1 MSASLRAL
9 ALVGPTASGKSR
21 LGLEIAERF
30 GLTILCCDS
39 VQVYRGL
46 DIGSAK
52 PTKEERRRV
61 PHELI
66 DLVDPDQEFS
76 AGDYARAALGHVAA
90 GPAIFVGGTGFYLR
104 GAAWT
109 QSGGDRSE
117 GESERASR
125 LAFVELWESK
135 EAAERGSIHAELA
148 RRDRETA
155 GEIHPRNCV
164 RALRALWLCEVH
176 GRPVSALRREDPP
189 RPRIELGLLVLDPG
203 VEEVDR
209 AIDRRCEAMLEAGWL
224 AEVEKLWRAGYD
236 ARHKAMRSLGYHQL
250 LRVTSGRQDLS
261 AAITSIKAETRRYA
275 RRQRTYFR
283 WQLPAAWRVE
293 LATPEATP
301 WAAIERFIAGG
312 TP

>member
-1 MSASLRAL
+1 MSTSLRAL
-9 ALVGPTASGKSR
+9 ALIGPTASGKSR

-30 GLTILCCDS
+30 GLAILCCDS

-52 PTKEERRRV
+52 PTTEQRQRV
-61 PHELI
+61 RHELV

-76 AGDYARAALGHVAA
+76 AGEYARVALEHVAA

-109 QSGGDRSE
+109 QSGGERVM

-125 LAFVELWESK
+125 RTFMELWESK
-135 EAAERGSIHAELA
+135 EVDTAGSIHAELA
-148 RRDRETA
+148 RRDPETA

-164 RALRALWLCEVH
+164 RALRALWLCEAY

-203 VEEVDR
+203 VEAVDL
-209 AIDRRCEAMLEAGWL
+209 AIDARCEAMLEAGWL
-224 AEVEKLWRAGYD
+224 AEVEKLRRAGYD

-250 LRVTSGRQDLS
+250 LGVTSGRQDLS
-261 AAITSIKAETRRYA
+261 AAITSIKVETRRYA

-283 WQLPAAWRVE
+283 WQLPAPWRVE
-293 LATPEATP
+293 FASPEATP